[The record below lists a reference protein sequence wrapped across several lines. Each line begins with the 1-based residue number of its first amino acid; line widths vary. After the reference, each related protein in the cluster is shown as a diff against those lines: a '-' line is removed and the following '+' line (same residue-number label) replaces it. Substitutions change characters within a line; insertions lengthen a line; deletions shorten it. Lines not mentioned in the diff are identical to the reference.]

1 VEATSKGAQVRQ
13 AGPLADAVSALMRA
27 DGVGE
32 PPPGVVLAVRSPA
45 GDQVEAEGWA
55 QTFDE
60 HGPLPTKVP
69 MKLDTRIDLA
79 SVTKIVATTTSVM
92 ALVDG
97 GELRLD
103 VRLDALL
110 PWMQGR
116 PAAAATIGELLG
128 HRAGLWEWWPLYLRS
143 AEAESALEQ
152 ASSLPLRYEPGRARH
167 YSDLGFQLLG
177 AVVARVAGTEL
188 TEAVD
193 ALVLRP
199 FGLDHTRYAAPV
211 AGRRAVAT
219 SLGDRIERE
228 MVASG
233 RPYPVTGDVDAFAG
247 WRTRVLVGE
256 VNDGNAFHA
265 YGGRAGHAGL
275 FSTVPDLLR
284 CGEILLDCLDGS
296 GPISAATLQRFL
308 TPGPDPAQA
317 LGFRSWDVETAGTS
331 IHALGHTG
339 FPGVGLAIVPE
350 RRAVVVLSTNR
361 LHVPGASRATEEM
374 FLAALVA
381 AGAHLCPTTATAT
394 EKTNATDK
402 TNYREEKR

>member
-1 VEATSKGAQVRQ
+1 VEATSNGAKGSEAS
-13 AGPLADAVSALMRA
+13 PLADAVGALLRRG
-27 DGVGE
+27 GVAE

-55 QTFDE
+55 QAFDE
-60 HGPLPTKVP
+60 HGPLPTKIP
-69 MKLDTRIDLA
+69 MEFDTRIDLA

-103 VRLDALL
+103 ARLDALL

-116 PAAAATIGELLG
+116 PAAAATIAELLG
-128 HRAGLWEWWPLYLRS
+128 HRAGLWEWWPLYLR
-143 AEAESALEQ
+143 AADPESALEQ

-177 AVVARVAGTEL
+177 AVVARVAGTGL

-193 ALVLRP
+193 ALVLAP
-199 FGLDHTRYAAPV
+199 FGLGHTRYAAPS
-211 AGRRAVAT
+211 AGRPAVAR
-219 SLGDRIERE
+219 SLGGRIERE

-284 CGEILLDCLDGS
+284 FGEVLLDCLDGS

-317 LGFRSWDVETAGTS
+317 LGFRSWDVDAGGTS
-331 IHALGHTG
+331 IKALGHTG
-339 FPGVGLAIVPE
+339 FAGVGVAILPE
-350 RRAVVVLSTNR
+350 ARAVVALSTNR
-361 LHVPGASRATEEM
+361 LHVLGASRATEEM

-381 AGAHLCPTTATAT
+381 AGAHLCPSAGT
-394 EKTNATDK
+394 ATDK
-402 TNYREEKR
+402 TSNREEKR